1 MHLDSEILKEHSKH
15 NTVRI
20 ARRIGN
26 DKKRFK
32 QLMDLFLK
40 GEYRVTQRSA
50 WIVSHCA
57 DEHPALILPYL
68 NKMIDRMMEPDVH
81 TAVRRNVVRL
91 LQNIEIPPSL
101 AGKVATIC
109 FELLAS
115 QKEPVAVKCFSMTV
129 LANIAKQEPDLK
141 NEIRL
146 MIEQQMPWGTGGFQS
161 RGKKILRELHHP

>member
-1 MHLDSEILKEHSKH
+1 MNLEEQILKEHSKH

-20 ARRIGN
+20 ARWVGS

-57 DEHPALILPYL
+57 DEHPVLLLPYL

-81 TAVRRNVVRL
+81 VAARRNVVRL
-91 LQNIEIPPSL
+91 LQNIEVPPKL

-115 QKEPVAVKCFSMTV
+115 RKEPVAVKCFCMTV
-129 LANIAKQEPDLK
+129 LGNIAKQEPDLG

-146 MIEQQMPWGTGGFQS
+146 IVEQQIPWGTAGF
-161 RGKKILRELHHP
+161 RARAKKVLKGLDAH